1 MSDEKKYRIDI
12 KVKKS
17 VRDKFNSISKGKKIT
32 QAEVFEN
39 IIENLDLELKLYQ
52 SIDYIQSRENT
63 LHQMADVFRSLSSE
77 NEKLFEIIKSMQN
90 EIDSLK
96 EIVKLNNVESNQSD
110 LIDIKKMLL
119 SIANSIE
126 ERAIKSN
133 TNQNESNEPVN
144 SILGGLSLGNVNKNR
159 GSAEQRAREVEEKRL
174 KKGF

>member
-1 MSDEKKYRIDI
+1 
-12 KVKKS
+12 
-17 VRDKFNSISKGKKIT
+17 
-32 QAEVFEN
+32 
-39 IIENLDLELKLYQ
+39 
-52 SIDYIQSRENT
+52 

-144 SILGGLSLGNVNKNR
+144 SI
-159 GSAEQRAREVEEKRL
+159 
-174 KKGF
+174 